1 MELLARLLQAV
12 NTGTGNPPLIL
23 PESATSGNAAQK
35 AAGLPR
41 PQIAKERGGVKFAP
55 QLEIVSEAPAREG
68 SAALTQEMSPATSS
82 LQQNDKNS
90 RAELKRAIRCTTA
103 FTFGGCL

>member
-1 MELLARLLQAV
+1 MD
-12 NTGTGNPPLIL
+12 TGTGNPPLIL
-23 PESATSGNAAQK
+23 PEKSATSGNTAQK

-68 SAALTQEMSPATSS
+68 SAALTQELSPATSS

-90 RAELKRAIRCTTA
+90 RAQLKCAIRCTTA